1 MVFDFAAQ
9 PPEVISAKLYSGPGT
24 GSLQSAASAWDGLA
38 GELQSTAANYQSVIS
53 GLVSGDWTGPS
64 SEAAAAAAAPYVSW
78 LSTTA
83 AQAEQTATQA
93 RAAASS
99 YETALAAAV
108 PPAEIAANRTQL
120 LSLLQTNI
128 LGQNNASIAAL
139 EAEYA
144 QFWAQDVAA
153 ITGYAGSSQAATTG
167 LGSFTEAPQTTNGN
181 GQATQAAAAAST
193 TGQAATT
200 AATGPAETIIE
211 QIEADASNFLTQ
223 VSAVNADYT
232 KFFTSFLGQFPGG
245 STLATTWTN
254 MYSFISGAGSQA
266 TWTNVINST
275 QSLGISQWKNFSIYQ
290 PWSHG
295 IGLGSLNGG
304 LSSPGHAAAGLGAR
318 AAAATVGSAQT
329 IGKLSVPPSW
339 ASATPAVRL
348 AATAAPLPDGTF
360 AATAAPA
367 TEIPMNLLNQSTL
380 GSLAGGA
387 LGSPASRVVSST
399 GVRAKVV
406 PSGERSKGPVKLDK
420 VIAQLQE
427 APDSVQHWSVDE
439 AGLDELVARLSTK
452 PGIHAVHLTD
462 EKAAAAAAKLATET
476 G

>member
-9 PPEVISAKLYSGPGT
+9 PPELISAKIYSGPGAE
-24 GSLQSAASAWDGLA
+24 SLQAAASAWDGLSS
-38 GELQSTAANYQSVIS
+38 ELQSTAANYQSVIS

-83 AQAEQTATQA
+83 GQAEQTASQA
-93 RAAASS
+93 RAAASA
-99 YETALAAAV
+99 YETALTAAV
-108 PPAEIAANRTQL
+108 PPAESAANRTQL

-153 ITGYAGSSQAATTG
+153 VTGYAGSAQAATTG
-167 LGSFTEAPQTTNGN
+167 LGSFTEAPQTTNDS
-181 GQATQAAAAAST
+181 GQATQAATTAA
-193 TGQAATT
+193 AATT
-200 AATGPAETIIE
+200 PAQTIIAE
-211 QIEADASNFLTQ
+211 IEKDLSQFSTDLTSFD
-223 VSAVNADYT
+223 SAYT
-232 KFFTSFLGQFPGG
+232 NFFTDAIGVLPGG
-245 STLATTWTN
+245 SYLSGLYTSF
-254 MYSFISGAGSQA
+254 YSLVSGVGSQA
-266 TWTNVINST
+266 TFTNVVNST
-275 QSLGISQWKNFSIYQ
+275 TSLGISQWKNFFIYQ

-304 LSSPGHAAAGLGAR
+304 LSSPGHAAAGLGGR
-318 AAAATVGSAQT
+318 AASAALGSAQT
-329 IGKLSVPPSW
+329 VGKLSVPPSW
-339 ASATPAVRL
+339 AGATPAIRL
-348 AATAAPLPDGTF
+348 AATALPDGAF
-360 AATAAPA
+360 AATAAP
-367 TEIPMNLLNQSTL
+367 TTDIPLSLLNQSTM
-380 GSLAGGA
+380 GSLTGGA

-399 GVRAKVV
+399 GVRPKVV
-406 PSGERSKGPVKLDK
+406 PAGERSKGPVKLDQ
-420 VIAQLQE
+420 VIAKLQE
-427 APDSVQHWSVDE
+427 APDDVQHWSVDE

-462 EKAAAAAAKLATET
+462 GNATAAVAKAASET

>member
-9 PPEVISAKLYSGPGT
+9 PPEVISAKIYSGPGT
-24 GSLQSAASAWDGLA
+24 SSLQSAATAWEGLA
-38 GELQSTAANYQSVIS
+38 GELQSTAANYQSVIA

-83 AQAEQTATQA
+83 GQAEQTAAQA
-93 RAAASS
+93 RAAASA
-99 YETALAAAV
+99 YETALAATV
-108 PPAEIAANRTQL
+108 PPAEITANRTQL

-153 ITGYAGSSQAATTG
+153 VTGYAGSSQAATTG
-167 LGSFTEAPQTTNGN
+167 LGSFTEAPQTTNDS
-181 GQATQAAAAAST
+181 GQTAQAAATAQS
-193 TGQAATT
+193 AATT
-200 AATGPAETIIE
+200 AVSPTETIIE
-211 QIEADASNFLTQ
+211 QIEADLTNFLNQ
-223 VSAVNADYT
+223 VTAFNTDYT
-232 KFFTSFLGQFPGG
+232 KFFTSALGSLPGG

-275 QSLGISQWKNFSIYQ
+275 QSLGISQWKNFFIYQ

-318 AAAATVGSAQT
+318 AATAALGSAQT
-329 IGKLSVPPSW
+329 VGKLSVPPSW
-339 ASATPAVRL
+339 AGATPAVRL
-348 AATAAPLPDGTF
+348 AATSLPDGAF
-360 AATAAPA
+360 AATAAPTMEVPLSA
-367 TEIPMNLLNQSTL
+367 LNQASL

-399 GVRAKVV
+399 GVRAKVTT
-406 PSGERSKGPVKLDK
+406 PARSKGPVPLDK
-420 VIAQLQE
+420 VIAKLQE
-427 APDSVQHWSVDE
+427 SPDEVQHWNVDE
-439 AGLDELVARLSTK
+439 AGLDDLVAKLSTK

-462 EKAAAAAAKLATET
+462 GKATAAVAKAATET

>member
-9 PPEVISAKLYSGPGT
+9 PPELISAKIYSGPGSE
-24 GSLQSAASAWDGLA
+24 SLQAAAAAWDGLSS
-38 GELQSTAANYQSVIS
+38 ELQSTAANFQSVIT
-53 GLVSGDWTGPS
+53 GLISGDWTGPS

-83 AQAEQTATQA
+83 GQAEQTASQA
-93 RAAASS
+93 RAAASA
-99 YETALAAAV
+99 YETALAATV

-120 LSLLQTNI
+120 LSLLQANI
-128 LGQNNASIAAL
+128 FGQYNAAIAAL

-153 ITGYAGSSQAATTG
+153 LTGYAGSSQAATTG
-167 LGSFTEAPQTTNGN
+167 LGSFTEAPQTTNSS
-181 GQATQAAAAAST
+181 GQAAQA
-193 TGQAATT
+193 AATT
-200 AATGPAETIIE
+200 AAAPTDLESVLEQAEAT
-211 QIEADASNFLTQ
+211 ATNFLNQ
-223 VSAVNADYT
+223 VTTLNGDFTKLVTNA
-232 KFFTSFLGQFPGG
+232 LGTVPGG

-275 QSLGISQWKNFSIYQ
+275 TGMGISQWKNFFIYQ

-304 LSSPGHAAAGLGAR
+304 LSSPGHAAGLGAR
-318 AAAATVGSAQT
+318 AASAALGSAQT

-339 ASATPAVRL
+339 AGATPAIRL
-348 AATAAPLPDGTF
+348 AATSLPDGAF
-360 AATAAPA
+360 AATAAPTMEVPLSA
-367 TEIPMNLLNQSTL
+367 LNQATL

-399 GVRAKVV
+399 GVRAKVTA
-406 PSGERSKGPVKLDK
+406 PARTKGPVPLDK
-420 VIAQLQE
+420 VIAKLQE
-427 APDSVQHWSVDE
+427 SPDDVQHWNVDE
-439 AGLDELVARLSTK
+439 AGLDDLVAKLSTK

-462 EKAAAAAAKLATET
+462 GKATAAVAKAATET

>member
-9 PPEVISAKLYSGPGT
+9 PPELISAKIYSGPGAE
-24 GSLQSAASAWDGLA
+24 SLQAAASAWDALSS
-38 GELQSTAANYQSVIS
+38 ELQSTAADFQSVIT

-64 SEAAAAAAAPYVSW
+64 SEAAAAAAEPYVSW

-83 AQAEQTATQA
+83 GQAEQTAGQA
-93 RAAASS
+93 RTAASA
-99 YETALAAAV
+99 YETALTATV

-120 LSLLQTNI
+120 LSLVPANI
-128 LGQNNASIAAL
+128 FGQYNAAIAAL

-167 LGSFTEAPQTTNGN
+167 LGSFTEAPKTTNDSA
-181 GQATQAAAAAST
+181 QATQS
-193 TGQAATT
+193 AATT
-200 AATGPAETIIE
+200 AASAAAAPNDLESLLE
-211 QIEADASNFLTQ
+211 QFESTATNFLNQ
-223 VSAVNADYT
+223 VTAVNSDYT
-232 KFFTSFLGQFPGG
+232 KFFTNALGTIPGG
-245 STLATTWTN
+245 SQLATTWTN
-254 MYSFISGAGSQA
+254 AYSLISGAGSQA
-266 TWTNVINST
+266 TWTNVVNSST
-275 QSLGISQWKNFSIYQ
+275 SLSIGQWKNFFIYQ

-295 IGLGSLNGG
+295 VGLGSLNGG
-304 LSSPGHAAAGLGAR
+304 LSSPGHAAGLGGLGPR
-318 AAAATVGSAQT
+318 AATAALGSAQT
-329 IGKLSVPPSW
+329 VGKLSVPPSW
-339 ASATPAVRL
+339 AGATPAIRL
-348 AATAAPLPDGTF
+348 AATSLPDNAF

-367 TEIPMNLLNQSTL
+367 MEVPLSALNQASL

-399 GVRAKVV
+399 GVRAKVTA
-406 PSGERSKGPVKLDK
+406 PARSKGPIPLDK

-427 APDSVQHWSVDE
+427 QPDQVQHWNVDE
-439 AGLDELVARLSTK
+439 AGLDDLVAKLSTK

-462 EKAAAAAAKLATET
+462 GKATAAVAKAATET

>member
-9 PPEVISAKLYSGPGT
+9 PPELISTKIYSGPGAE
-24 GSLQSAASAWDGLA
+24 SLQAAASAWDGLSS
-38 GELQSTAANYQSVIS
+38 ELQSTAANYQSVIA
-53 GLVSGDWTGPS
+53 GLVSGEWTGPS
-64 SEAAAAAAAPYVSW
+64 SEAAAAAAAPYISW

-83 AQAEQTATQA
+83 AQAEQTASQA
-93 RAAASS
+93 RAAASA
-99 YETALAAAV
+99 YETALAATV
-108 PPAEIAANRTQL
+108 PPAEIAVNRTQL

-153 ITGYAGSSQAATTG
+153 ITGYSGSSQAAATG
-167 LGSFTEAPQTTNGN
+167 LGSFTEAPQTTNDS
-181 GQATQAAAAAST
+181 GQTAQAAAATS
-193 TGQAATT
+193 AATT
-200 AATGPAETIIE
+200 APVSPLDTILN
-211 QIEADASNFLTQ
+211 QIETDLNSFSKDLTGFDT
-223 VSAVNADYT
+223 DYT
-232 KFFTSFLGQFPGG
+232 NFFTNGFGLLPGG
-245 STLATTWTN
+245 SNVSSLYQSMLTFAN
-254 MYSFISGAGSQA
+254 NVGSQA
-266 TWTNVINST
+266 TYTNVVNST
-275 QSLGISQWKNFSIYQ
+275 TSLGISQWKNFFVYQ

-318 AAAATVGSAQT
+318 AASAAVGSAHT

-339 ASATPAVRL
+339 AGATPAVRL
-348 AATAAPLPDGTF
+348 AATALPDGAF
-360 AATAAPA
+360 AATAAP
-367 TEIPMNLLNQSTL
+367 TTGIPLSLLNQSTM
-380 GSLAGGA
+380 GSLTGGA

-399 GVRAKVV
+399 GVRPKVM
-406 PSGERSKGPVKLDK
+406 PAGERSKGPVKLDQ
-420 VIAQLQE
+420 VIAKLQE
-427 APDSVQHWSVDE
+427 APDEVQHWSVDE

-462 EKAAAAAAKLATET
+462 GKATAAVAKAATET

>member
-9 PPEVISAKLYSGPGT
+9 PPELISAKIYSGPGAE
-24 GSLQSAASAWDGLA
+24 SLQAAASAWNALSS
-38 GELQSTAANYQSVIS
+38 ELQSSAADFQSVID

-83 AQAEQTATQA
+83 GQAEQTASQA

-99 YETALAAAV
+99 YETALAATV

-120 LSLLQTNI
+120 LSLLPANI
-128 LGQNNASIAAL
+128 FGQYNAAIAAL

-144 QFWAQDVAA
+144 QYWAQDVAA
-153 ITGYAGSSQAATTG
+153 ITGYAGSSQAATAG
-167 LGSFTEAPQTTNGN
+167 LGSFTEAPQTTNPSGT
-181 GQATQAAAAAST
+181 ATQS
-193 TGQAATT
+193 AATT
-200 AATGPAETIIE
+200 AAAAAAAPSDLESILE
-211 QIEADASNFLTQ
+211 QFESTATNFLNQ
-223 VSAVNADYT
+223 VTAVNADYT
-232 KFFTSFLGQFPGG
+232 KLITNALGTIPGG

-254 MYSFISGAGSQA
+254 LYSFISGAGSQA
-266 TWTNVINST
+266 TWTNVVNST
-275 QSLGISQWKNFSIYQ
+275 TGMGISQWKNFFIYQ

-295 IGLGSLNGG
+295 IGLGSLGAG
-304 LSSPGHAAAGLGAR
+304 LSSPGHAAGLGGLGAR
-318 AAAATVGSAQT
+318 AATAALGSAQT

-339 ASATPAVRL
+339 AGATPAIRL
-348 AATAAPLPDGTF
+348 AATSLPDGAF
-360 AATAAPA
+360 AATAAPSLDVPLSA
-367 TEIPMNLLNQSTL
+367 LNQASL

-399 GVRAKVV
+399 GVRAKVTA
-406 PSGERSKGPVKLDK
+406 PARTKGPVPLDK
-420 VIAQLQE
+420 VIAKLQE
-427 APDSVQHWSVDE
+427 SPDDVQHWNVDE
-439 AGLDELVARLSTK
+439 AGLDDLVAKLSTK

-462 EKAAAAAAKLATET
+462 GKATAAVAKAASET

>member
-9 PPEVISAKLYSGPGT
+9 PPEVISAKIYSGPGAE
-24 GSLQSAASAWDGLA
+24 SLQAAASAWDGLA
-38 GELQSTAANYQSVIS
+38 SELQSTAANYQSVIS
-53 GLVSGDWTGPS
+53 GLISGDWTGPS

-78 LSTTA
+78 LSITA
-83 AQAEQTATQA
+83 GQAEQTAGQA
-93 RAAASS
+93 RAAASA
-99 YETALAAAV
+99 YETALAATV
-108 PPAEIAANRTQL
+108 PPAEITANRTQL

-153 ITGYAGSSQAATTG
+153 VTGYAGSSQAATSG
-167 LGSFTEAPQTTNGN
+167 LGSFTEAPQTTNDS
-181 GQATQAAAAAST
+181 GQATQAAATAA
-193 TGQAATT
+193 AATT
-200 AATGPAETIIE
+200 PTETILE
-211 QIEADASNFLTQ
+211 QIEADATNFLNQ
-223 VSAVNADYT
+223 VTAFNTDYT
-232 KFFTSFLGQFPGG
+232 KFFTTALGSLPGG

-275 QSLGISQWKNFSIYQ
+275 QSLGIGQWKNFFIYQ

-304 LSSPGHAAAGLGAR
+304 LSSPGHLGGLGAR
-318 AAAATVGSAQT
+318 AATAALGSAQT
-329 IGKLSVPPSW
+329 VGKLSVPPSW
-339 ASATPAVRL
+339 AGATPAIRL
-348 AATAAPLPDGTF
+348 AATSLPDGAF
-360 AATAAPA
+360 AATAAPTMEVPLSA
-367 TEIPMNLLNQSTL
+367 LNQASL

-387 LGSPASRVVSST
+387 LGSPASRVVSSA
-399 GVRAKVV
+399 GVRAKVTT
-406 PSGERSKGPVKLDK
+406 PARSKGPVPLDK
-420 VIAQLQE
+420 VIAKLQE
-427 APDSVQHWSVDE
+427 SPDEVQHWNVDE
-439 AGLDELVARLSTK
+439 AGLDDLVAKLSTK

-462 EKAAAAAAKLATET
+462 GKATAAVAKAAAET